1 MCFAQFAQRDSLMD
15 IESSLS
21 AVSHKLH
28 HSNISSVVPRN
39 TLAKANEQKDWRI
52 RADFAQVLVK
62 KVRLFYSEDPFRTD
76 IDNMVYAFDSSTT
89 SLWLKLCPWTKFR
102 KCKGGIKMH
111 TLLDLRGNI
120 PTFIHLTNA
129 SVHDVK
135 MLDEL
140 FIEAGA
146 ICLVDKGYVDFGR
159 LYLLIHQ
166 KRASFVTR
174 AKDNMTYEVISSA
187 EADKSAGMISDE
199 MVSLTGHESSKSYP
213 EPFRMVTYEDFA
225 TSIVYRFLTNNT
237 EFEATTI
244 AEPYRERW
252 NVELSFKWIKQ
263 HLHIKSFYGTSDNA
277 FYSQIWIAICSLS
290 IISFGQKE
298 TGTQSVSLQ
307 SFSNHRTFP
316 FRKMS
321 YQRFILQQPKLC
333 SR

>member
-1 MCFAQFAQRDSLMD
+1 MCFAQFAQRNSFLY

-28 HSNISSVVPRN
+28 HSGISSVVPRN

-52 RADFAQVLVK
+52 HADFAQVLVK
-62 KVRLFYSEDPFRTD
+62 KVCPQYSEDPFRID
-76 IDNMVYAFDSSTT
+76 IDNMVYAFDSSTI
-89 SLWLKLCPWTKFR
+89 SLWLKLCPWAKFR

-111 TLLDLRGNI
+111 TLLDLRENI

-146 ICLVDKGYVDFGR
+146 IYLVDKGYVDFGR

-174 AKDNMTYEVISSA
+174 AKDNMTYKVISSA

-199 MVSLTGHESSKSYP
+199 PNFIENDGMSNFSSNGLSNIFTLNRFMAPLIMPSTLKYGLRFVHFYYKLWPKRNWYSICLFTIFFKP
-213 EPFRMVTYEDFA
+213 SDF
-225 TSIVYRFLTNNT
+225 
-237 EFEATTI
+237 
-244 AEPYRERW
+244 
-252 NVELSFKWIKQ
+252 
-263 HLHIKSFYGTSDNA
+263 
-277 FYSQIWIAICSLS
+277 
-290 IISFGQKE
+290 
-298 TGTQSVSLQ
+298 
-307 SFSNHRTFP
+307 SFSKNVLSKIYFTTTQIMFP
-316 FRKMS
+316 MMICQVYLR
-321 YQRFILQQPKLC
+321 RPNLNGTPVILNNKC
-333 SR
+333 IIYKYTIII